1 MFEADIDSGPIRAKG
16 ESLRPFDDYDRLL
29 SESVFESER
38 FKVLKVLDAIEIYVV
53 DLAVVVEN
61 VD

>member
-1 MFEADIDSGPIRAKG
+1 MLEADIDSGPIRAEG
-16 ESLRPFDDYDRLL
+16 ESLRPFDDDDGLL
-29 SESVFESER
+29 SERVFESER
-38 FKVLKVLDAIEIYVV
+38 FEVLEILDAIEIYVV